1 MKILDQ
7 IKQTKWRMSFANKKT
22 EKEFEQSYYTNNIN
36 IFKNICLGL
45 LACSG
50 IILVILIVDVYFSD
64 TRVNIES
71 TEK

>member
-7 IKQTKWRMSFANKKT
+7 IKQTKWRMSFANEKT

-50 IILVILIVDVYFSD
+50 IILAI
-64 TRVNIES
+64 
-71 TEK
+71 